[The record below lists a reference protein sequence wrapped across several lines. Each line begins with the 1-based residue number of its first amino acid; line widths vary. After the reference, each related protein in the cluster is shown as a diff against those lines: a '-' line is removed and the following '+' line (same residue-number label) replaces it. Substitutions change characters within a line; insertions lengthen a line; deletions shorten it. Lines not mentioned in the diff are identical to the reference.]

1 MNMSTKMFLI
11 FHLEQSHCVVLQKIL
26 LRQSLLPIW
35 WMSYLD
41 RLMKWHFLPGCFY
54 CRSSVAN
61 IRKTHKVV
69 VWCRFPVP
77 IHHNCL
83 RDHYWKKRDKCNC
96 YLWRVTEHLL
106 WTNKKTILWVLRA
119 RIVGRIFEL
128 NWSEVKQL
136 NQFSVHRLIPL
147 SSFAFVW

>member
-1 MNMSTKMFLI
+1 MTLAFCSKKFLQLKAGWEKPGRRIWRKNTEKTMNMSTKMFLI
-11 FHLEQSHCVVLQKIL
+11 FHLQQSHCVVLQKIL
-26 LRQSLLPIW
+26 LGQSLLPIW

-61 IRKTHKVV
+61 IRETHKVV

-83 RDHYWKKRDKCNC
+83 RDHYWKKERQMQ
-96 YLWRVTEHLL
+96 LL
-106 WTNKKTILWVLRA
+106 SMKSYRASALNKQEDN
-119 RIVGRIFEL
+119 IVGT
-128 NWSEVKQL
+128 
-136 NQFSVHRLIPL
+136 
-147 SSFAFVW
+147 